1 MSRRILKKL
10 FFISLLILGYS
21 FAHSQ
26 EFSRKKYNFN
36 SDWKFKTEELNGA
49 EAIDYKT
56 SDWTSVTLPYAFNE
70 NEAFKKD
77 ITQLTTGIVWYRKK
91 FKLPEG
97 AIDKKVFIEFE
108 GIRQGGT
115 IYVNGQKV

>member
-1 MSRRILKKL
+1 
-10 FFISLLILGYS
+10 
-21 FAHSQ
+21 
-26 EFSRKKYNFN
+26 EFNRKKYNFN
-36 SDWKFKTEELNGA
+36 SDWKLKPGDFAQAKETNFNNKNWQS
-49 EAIDYKT
+49 I
-56 SDWTSVTLPYAFNE
+56 TLPFAFNQ

-97 AIDKKVFIEFE
+97 IIDKKVFIEFE

-115 IYVNGQKV
+115 IYINGQKVGLHENGVMAFGYDISSLL